1 MKNLKKVLALVVAV
15 AMFASFAC
23 VASAASYSDVAS
35 TASYADAVNL
45 LSNLGILTGY
55 EDGTFRPDNTVTR
68 AEAATMMVRLL
79 GLDDD
84 VEQGATQF
92 TDVDANHW
100 ASGYINVAV
109 AQGIVNGMGDGT
121 FAPDATLT
129 YGQIVKMIVCALGF
143 EPVAKANGGWL
154 GGGYLYAA
162 SKAGFTKGV
171 NGTQDAA
178 ASRAT
183 VAVLMYKAL
192 EVDMMEQD
200 SYSTGISGDTFKVQE
215 GKTILTE
222 YLELEKVEGVI
233 IETYLSNVDDFEEDA
248 DTVEIVITK
257 NDSEDVTYKVG
268 EKYSVISDATNAATL
283 LGYSVVAYIGENE
296 DGDDEMFAVAAK
308 SGKNN
313 AVVLDTDLIVEGG
326 LTETSITYY
335 KTSSSK
341 STTTAEIQAYV
352 GKNEEDGIAT
362 DNVVINGFNVYANA
376 ANLFDVYKELD
387 DITLLDNDNDG
398 DFEFIFATIP
408 SEHAL
413 EFVVTDVD
421 YEEYF
426 INGEDDD
433 FEVDYDDADRLFTII
448 KDGAIVELDA
458 VVEGD
463 VVTILDTEA
472 NIVTINVSS
481 KVVEGTVDEVDDDT
495 YTISGVDYK
504 LTTIAE
510 VDAPEAGDE
519 GLFYINASGKI
530 AYIDA
535 VSSIT
540 TADYV
545 YVIDADVSNGDFGD
559 DSYLVKVVTAKGE
572 VEVITIKSKKV
583 TVYNENGDKSDKLED
598 NEAYD
603 MIKDYRG
610 IAKIDTT
617 VAGELSVIYLP
628 GAEDFVPD
636 NKYEGDNDKSYNE
649 ARGTYG
655 TIDLAS
661 DVLVFNVDTDEWDY
675 GDKEDAITASTVAN
689 IFVDDNS
696 YKFIAYGEEDEDPD
710 VIVAFDAKAAVDAE
724 APVMVVTKVVKATSG
739 DDTTW
744 KITGIV
750 AGESVSVVM
759 DPDDADLSNMPAV
772 KGNVILYAM
781 NSGYATDLQVLFT
794 SDEDAPGDLGENL
807 DDIVTGQLLDDE
819 VTIHY
824 GTIEDVQTKSFTV
837 DGQKF
842 YLADDYNVT
851 VVDYSGAN
859 VSITKGTKSSIKAET
874 DNYARTAFIKTVSD
888 AEDEASDVVVFV
900 VKR

>member
-79 GLDDD
+79 GLADG
-84 VEQGATQF
+84 VEQGETSF

-129 YGQIVKMIVCALGF
+129 YGQIVKMIVCALGY

-200 SYSTGISGDTFKVQE
+200 SYSTGISGDTFKVIE

-233 IETYLSNVDDFEEDA
+233 VETYLSNVDDFEEDA
-248 DTVEIVITK
+248 NTVEIVITK
-257 NDSEDVTYKVG
+257 NDSEDVTYEVG

-296 DGDDEMFAVAAK
+296 DGDDEIFAVAAK

-313 AVVLDTDLIVEGG
+313 VVVLDTDLIAENG
-326 LTETSITYY
+326 LTATSITYY
-335 KTSSSK
+335 KSSTSK
-341 STTTAEIQAYV
+341 STTEAEIQAYV
-352 GKNEEDGIAT
+352 GKNEEDGFAT
-362 DNVVINGFNVYANA
+362 NNVVINGFNVYANA
-376 ANLFDVYKELD
+376 VDLFDVYEALD

-408 SEHAL
+408 TANAL

-426 INGEDDD
+426 IEGEDED
-433 FEVDYDDADRLFTII
+433 FEVDYDDTDRLFTIV

-458 VVEGD
+458 VVEND
-463 VVTILDTEA
+463 VVTILDTDA
-472 NIVTINVSS
+472 KIVTIYVSS
-481 KVVEGTVDEVDDDT
+481 KVVNGTVDEVDDDV
-495 YTISGVDYK
+495 YTINGVDYK
-504 LTTIAE
+504 LTAIAD

-535 VSSIT
+535 ESTISA
-540 TADYV
+540 ADYV
-545 YVIDADVSNGDFGD
+545 YVIDTDVSNGDFGD

-572 VEVITIKSKKV
+572 IEVLTIKSKKV
-583 TVYNENGDKSDKLED
+583 TVYNEDGQNKNLDDD
-598 NEAYD
+598 EAYEKID
-603 MIKDYRG
+603 GYVG
-610 IAKIDTT
+610 LAKIDTT
-617 VAGELSVIYLP
+617 AAGELSVIYLP
-628 GAEDFVPD
+628 GAEDFVAD
-636 NKYEGDNDKSYNE
+636 NTYVDVNNKSYNE

-655 TIDLAS
+655 VIDLAS
-661 DVLVFNVDTDEWDY
+661 DVLVFNVDTTEADL
-675 GDKEDAITASTVAN
+675 EDAITASTVAN

-696 YKFIAYGEEDEDPD
+696 YKFVAYGEEDEDPD
-710 VIVAFDAKAAVDAE
+710 VLVTFDAKAAVDAE

-750 AGESVSVVM
+750 AGETVSVVL
-759 DPDDADLSNMPAV
+759 DPDDADLSDMPAV

-781 NSGYATDLQVLFT
+781 NSGFATDLQVLFT
-794 SDEDAPGDLGENL
+794 SDEDAPGALGTGL
-807 DDIVTGQLLDDE
+807 DDILTDEFSEDD

-837 DGQKF
+837 DGTKF
-842 YLADDYNVT
+842 YLADEYNVT
-851 VVDYSGAN
+851 VVDYTGAN
-859 VSITKGTKSSIKAET
+859 VSIAKGSKSSIKADT
-874 DNYARTAFIKTVSD
+874 DKYARTAFVKTVSD
-888 AEDEASDVVVFV
+888 AEDEVSDVVVFV
-900 VKR
+900 VAK